1 MISGVQ
7 NHLKPYFNELKGK
20 TWGVIGLGNIG
31 QRTADIAYALSMKI
45 VSNSRRY
52 HEGYEWLELD
62 ELCKVADI
70 ISVHVPLTSQTKG
83 MIDEKRISLM
93 KDGVIFI
100 NVSRGAVADE
110 NALVTAV
117 ENGKI
122 GGLGVDVY
130 SVEPITNDSPYNR
143 ILDRSNVILTPVSYT
158 HLITFGTMKAKLAI
172 RDVGRA
178 LDIPYAEVDKV
189 AKLVPFDLKMT
200 ISKACLL
207 YTSRCV

>member
-1 MISGVQ
+1 M
-7 NHLKPYFNELKGK
+7 
-20 TWGVIGLGNIG
+20 
-31 QRTADIAYALSMKI
+31 
-45 VSNSRRY
+45 SNSRRY

-70 ISVHVPLTSQTKG
+70 ISVHVPLTNQTKG

-100 NVSRGAVADE
+100 NVSRGAVTDE

-143 ILDRSNVILTPVSYT
+143 ILDRSNVILTPHMAWGAYEARVRCMNE
-158 HLITFGTMKAKLAI
+158 IVKNIETFMMGGK
-172 RDVGRA
+172 RNRV
-178 LDIPYAEVDKV
+178 DID
-189 AKLVPFDLKMT
+189 
-200 ISKACLL
+200 I
-207 YTSRCV
+207 